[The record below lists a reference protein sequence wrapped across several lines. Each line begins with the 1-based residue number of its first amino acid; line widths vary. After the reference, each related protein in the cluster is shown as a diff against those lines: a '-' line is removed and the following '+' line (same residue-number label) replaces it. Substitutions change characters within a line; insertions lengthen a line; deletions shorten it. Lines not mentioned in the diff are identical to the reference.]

1 MESDEIEK
9 LKAKV
14 EKDHNSRLF
23 LPLAEEYRKAGML
36 DEAISAILSGLEYQP
51 GYTSARVALGRIYL
65 EKGMLN
71 EARAE
76 FERVIPIIPD
86 NLFAHKKLAEIYKES
101 GELEKA
107 IVEYRLVISL
117 SPNDEDARASLE
129 KLGGGVVKEPE
140 YAPAAPEPAQ
150 QREAPEEELPDL
162 SGEFGT
168 AAEPV
173 PEPGIEPQPLTG
185 KDFDEFKSFFSE
197 DTLSTATQ
205 PETGHDTADD
215 LSFNIAPE
223 VSPSISSD
231 ISSAIEGGEQNFE
244 DFLRSA
250 VDVHP
255 ESLLVPASD
264 FMAEAVEETVSPEGI
279 EADRF
284 VPDVLSIDALVAA
297 GEYHKALEAYN
308 VVLTKEPENRHV
320 LQRVTELKAF
330 LKMTGKGEEALI
342 AKLDAFL
349 EAIKQ
354 KGLKKADELSGSI

>member
-76 FERVIPIIPD
+76 LERVIPIIPD

-107 IVEYRLVISL
+107 LVEYRLVISL
-117 SPNDEDARASLE
+117 SPNDEEARASLE

-150 QREAPEEELPDL
+150 QRETPEEELPDL

-173 PEPGIEPQPLTG
+173 AEPGIEPQPFTG

-197 DTLSTATQ
+197 DTLSSKTH
-205 PETGHDTADD
+205 HD
-215 LSFNIAPE
+215 IGPE
-223 VSPSISSD
+223 VVPDTVHD
-231 ISSAIEGGEQNFE
+231 ISLDIEGGEQNFE
-244 DFLRSA
+244 DFLRSV
-250 VDVHP
+250 VDVQP

-264 FMAEAVEETVSPEGI
+264 FMAEAVEETAAPEGI